1 AAELLP
7 AIGPRSRSDGLLLV
21 STLPSITMCSGRE
34 WPTPEARVRRNDA
47 KRRLQDIQELQV
59 ASVCLGIEH
68 LMNKRRKC
76 AKGAATRVRPA
87 PPAGQQQARLSRD
100 SGDARDSC
108 SSGGRDHQH
117 PCRLCESTL
126 RVLSTALLHVKC
138 CRHNNQKKHLDD
150 EKKSGNNARAPPAAS
165 SSGDGCDACRMWS
178 AVGDRCAS
186 LGIPLPNGSGS
197 SVLFPTGGGVEGGAG
212 GGRVV
217 GSSRRATAASTGG
230 VDHLDEPVGGRV
242 LFNE

>member
-1 AAELLP
+1 LLP
-7 AIGPRSRSDGLLLV
+7 AIGPRSDGLLLV
-21 STLPSITMCSGRE
+21 RTLPSTTMCSGRE
-34 WPTPEARVRRNDA
+34 WPTPEAIVRRNDA
-47 KRRLQDIQELQV
+47 KRRLQEIQELQV

-76 AKGAATRVRPA
+76 AKGAATRARPA
-87 PPAGQQQARLSRD
+87 PPAGQQQAPLSRD

-108 SSGGRDHQH
+108 SGGGRDHQH

-126 RVLSTALLHVKC
+126 RVLSTALLHVKR
-138 CRHNNQKKHLDD
+138 CRNNRKKHLDD
-150 EKKSGNNARAPPAAS
+150 DKKSGNNARAPPAAS
-165 SSGDGCDACRMWS
+165 SSGDACDACRMWS

-186 LGIPLPNGSGS
+186 LGIPLPNGSSS
-197 SVLFPTGGGVEGGAG
+197 SVLFSTDGGIEGEAG

-242 LFNE
+242 LVNE